1 MGSQPHNLVLSTE
14 TMFSKLV
21 FSFLIIFIINSSSG
35 LFFGGGKSKSQCR
48 SNRDCP
54 RLRSGVGHCRE
65 AFDASCN
72 WEICLVAT
80 METAVDSSPAPR
92 VSMILTAMEMIDTA
106 TSTSP
111 VKLDLEET
119 DQDTGPGDTDKYLMD
134 MK

>member
-1 MGSQPHNLVLSTE
+1 
-14 TMFSKLV
+14 
-21 FSFLIIFIINSSSG
+21 
-35 LFFGGGKSKSQCR
+35 
-48 SNRDCP
+48 
-54 RLRSGVGHCRE
+54 
-65 AFDASCN
+65 
-72 WEICLVAT
+72 

-119 DQDTGPGDTDKYLMD
+119 DQDTGPGDMDKYLMD